1 MRFLKWKVDSRTDL
15 QDQRFMDFILFEV
28 LIFFCTLVQIFQI
41 GNQLLRAWLGIHWR
55 KFFFLFL
62 LSVWGAKAR
71 CNFICFWLVMQLCF
85 SDIVW
90 FGFCSLASWNQLLV
104 LLYICFLILLSC
116 FLLLSFCRAPNIWL
130 RWSHGSLCGISVGPT
145 KPTQVL
151 KMNCLLPFFHI

>member
-1 MRFLKWKVDSRTDL
+1 
-15 QDQRFMDFILFEV
+15 MDFILFEV

-55 KFFFLFL
+55 KFFFFLFL

-85 SDIVW
+85 SYIVW

-130 RWSHGSLCGISVGPT
+130 RWSHGSLACSLCGISVGPT

-151 KMNCLLPFFHI
+151 KMNCLLSFFIYNYLAFGVDGNIV